1 MRRGPLRGWRRIG
14 LLALLVALA
23 IPAVAAA
30 IGISLNRS
38 PAPPQAIQRG
48 GGTEQVDYSITF
60 QTVADSWALRFSDPA
75 GGVVQSSSTSAGPG
89 TTSPINQTGSYAP
102 PASATLGRYRATVDF
117 FSTPGTL
124 EASALVV
131 FDVADQLGTL
141 QIVKFED
148 VNGNGIRDAGEPGVP
163 GWTFRLTNPQGN
175 GSVVITGA
183 DGTITIPSVPA
194 GVWTVTEI
202 VDPMWAAITPATG
215 QITVP
220 ANGAGAFT
228 AGNVRPAPISGTV
241 FIDTN
246 RNGRLDAGE
255 VGRAGVRLT
264 LTGTRPGSITV
275 ATRTTTSGTD
285 GSYLFD
291 GLLPGTYAVSV
302 AVPGGL
308 SLTTP
313 REITGIPI
321 RSNVGSPNNNFGL
334 ISGPNANIQGGPT
347 PDIAISKTAPATA
360 RAGSTFDY
368 RITVRN
374 RSSFTATNVE
384 VTDLVPVQLTLVSR
398 PAGATIRNGV
408 VTWDV
413 GTLAGGASKT
423 LTMQV
428 RVNPNVTGVI
438 VNTATVTADNLPP
451 RRDTARTTVVGPR
464 PVARTGGVTG

>member
-1 MRRGPLRGWRRIG
+1 MRRGPLRSWRSIG
-14 LLALLVALA
+14 LLGLLVVLA

-30 IGISLNRS
+30 VGISLNRS

-48 GGTEQVDYSITF
+48 GGTELVDYSITF
-60 QTVADSWALRFSDPA
+60 QTVADSWALRFSDPSGA
-75 GGVVQSSSTSAGPG
+75 VVQSTTTDAGPN
-89 TTSPINQTGSYAP
+89 TTSPINQGGSYQP
-102 PASATLGRYRATVDF
+102 PAGATLGRYRATVEF
-117 FSTPGTL
+117 FAIPGTI
-124 EASALVV
+124 ESSAFVV

-141 QIVKFED
+141 QVVKFED
-148 VNGNGIRDAGEPGVP
+148 VNGNGVRDPGEPGVP
-163 GWTFRLTNPQGN
+163 GWAFRLTNPQGN
-175 GSVVITGA
+175 GSVVVTGA
-183 DGTITIPSVPA
+183 DGSVTVPGVPA
-194 GVWTVTEI
+194 GVWTVTEVI
-202 VDPMWAAITPATG
+202 DPMWAPITPASG
-215 QITVP
+215 PITVP
-220 ANGAGAFT
+220 ANGVATFT

-255 VGRAGVRLT
+255 VGRSGVRLT

-275 ATRTTTSGTD
+275 ATRTTTSGTGGTYSFPD
-285 GSYLFD
+285 
-291 GLLPGTYAVSV
+291 LLPGTYAVSV

-308 SLTTP
+308 TTTSP

-334 ISGPNANIQGGPT
+334 ISGSGANAQGGPT

-384 VTDLVPVQLTLVSR
+384 VTDLVPVQLTLVR
-398 PAGATIRNGV
+398 VPTGATIRNGV
-408 VTWDV
+408 VTWSV

-423 LTMQV
+423 LTMEV
-428 RVNPNVTGVI
+428 RVNPNVTGTI

-451 RRDTARTTVVGPR
+451 RRDTARTTVVGPV